1 MKKKYHC
8 RNCNGKRNYQILHE
22 VKISDS
28 DEYLSWMEKFCI
40 IQCLGCDTIS
50 FLKIYG
56 NDDMIVVDDEG
67 NVHYHYDENI
77 YPQYLEQGRELQSFY
92 LPDKIKYIYEET
104 VSALKNS
111 LTILAAGGLR
121 TIIEAVCNHLKIKK
135 GNLSNRIEELAQKGY
150 LTKKEVKRLHS
161 IRFLGNDALHE
172 VSIPKKENVYIL
184 FDIINHMLENLFIQ
198 DNKIN
203 NDDID
208 KVVDDYNDFKK
219 LLGRCIKKDMVG
231 QVYTIDKILGHSNR
245 LVEKSML
252 TEFTKKINED
262 IENNIITYLSVE
274 NDNNYKVLREISI
287 GMFWDYDVDL
297 NF

>member
-1 MKKKYHC
+1 MF
-8 RNCNGKRNYQILHE
+8 
-22 VKISDS
+22 S
-28 DEYLSWMEKFCI
+28 I

-56 NDDMIVVDDEG
+56 NDDMIGIDDEG
-67 NVHYHYDENI
+67 NEYYYYDENI
-77 YPQYLEQGRELQSFY
+77 YPPYLEQGRELHSYY
-92 LPDKIKYIYEET
+92 LPDKIKDIYKET

-135 GNLSNRIEELAQKGY
+135 GNLSNRIEELAQEGY

-184 FDIINHMLENLFIQ
+184 FDITNHMLENLFIQ

-203 NDDID
+203 NDEIA
-208 KVVDDYNDFKK
+208 KVVDDYNNFKK
-219 LLGRCIKKDMVG
+219 LLVKCIKKEMVG

-252 TEFTKKINED
+252 TEFTKRLNED
-262 IENNIITYLSVE
+262 IENSIITYLSVE
-274 NDNNYKVLREISI
+274 SDNKYKILKEISYP
-287 GMFWDYDVDL
+287 FWEEISH
-297 NF
+297 FK

>member
-8 RNCNGKRNYQILHE
+8 RNCNGKRNHKILHKVE
-22 VKISDS
+22 ETGS
-28 DEYLSWMEKFCI
+28 DEYLSWIDMFSI

-56 NDDMIVVDDEG
+56 NDDMIGIDDEG
-67 NVHYHYDENI
+67 NEYYYYDENI
-77 YPQYLEQGRELQSFY
+77 YPPYLEQGRELHSYY
-92 LPDKIKYIYEET
+92 LPDKIKDIYKET

-135 GNLSNRIEELAQKGY
+135 GNLSNRIEELAQEGY

-184 FDIINHMLENLFIQ
+184 FDITNHMLENLFIQ

-203 NDDID
+203 NDEIA
-208 KVVDDYNDFKK
+208 KVVDDYNNFKK
-219 LLGRCIKKDMVG
+219 LLVKCIKKEMVG

-252 TEFTKKINED
+252 TEFTKRLNED
-262 IENNIITYLSVE
+262 IENSIITYLSVE
-274 NDNNYKVLREISI
+274 SDNKYKILKEISYP
-287 GMFWDYDVDL
+287 FWEEISH
-297 NF
+297 FK